1 MPVLPN
7 TNSSVVS
14 VNASLAKPASFN
26 GLTADTRSLNL
37 LKSQA
42 ATDPTAAARE
52 TAKQFESLFM
62 GELVKSMR
70 ISTQPTGMLDNA
82 GTQLGTEMLDQQ
94 LATQISGQPGGLSEA
109 ILKQLERQM
118 GMAPGPIPVTGTA
131 NNTPAPLQSHKLQ
144 GQPIGA
150 RIPQTGAAGFV
161 QQHMDAA
168 KNVEASSGIPAS
180 FMVSQA
186 ALETGWGRKEIKH
199 SDGTPSFNLFG
210 IKAGGSWKGPVAE
223 VPTTEFINGKATRVM
238 ARFRAYGSYA
248 ESFSDYAQLMNNSP
262 RYQGVL
268 KGVQQTQ
275 TANLSARDGGVK
287 FAQNMQRAGYATD
300 PEYADKLSRVINTT
314 LRLQRSI
321 VA

>member
-1 MPVLPN
+1 MPAVPN
-7 TNSSVVS
+7 SNSPLASVNSSLV
-14 VNASLAKPASFN
+14 KPASFN
-26 GLTADTRSLNL
+26 GLSADTRSLNS
-37 LKSQA
+37 LKNQA
-42 ATDPTAAARE
+42 ASDPKAAARE
-52 TAKQFESLFM
+52 AAKQFESLFM

-94 LATQISGQPGGLSEA
+94 LATQTSGRPGGLSEA

-118 GMAPGPIPVTGTA
+118 GMAPGPIPATGSA
-131 NNTPAPLQSHKLQ
+131 NNTPAPLQPQKLP
-144 GQPIGA
+144 GQPVGT
-150 RIPQTGAAGFV
+150 RIPQSGAAGFV
-161 QQHMDAA
+161 QQHMNAA
-168 KNVEASSGIPAS
+168 KTVEAASGIPAS

-199 SDGTPSFNLFG
+199 GDGTPSFNLFG

-238 ARFRAYGSYA
+238 AKFRAYGSYA
-248 ESFSDYAQLMNNSP
+248 ESFSDYAQLMSKSP
-262 RYQGVL
+262 RYQAVL

-275 TANLSARDGGVK
+275 AANSSAKDSGVN

-300 PEYADKLSRVINTT
+300 PEYADKLSKVINTT